1 MPLSETDWETARPET
16 DLLTVIEG
24 TLRESAPDA
33 LRVDD
38 FLREAGST
46 DPAEEGLLRAV
57 TGAVRWQ
64 FSRER
69 SKAVVEASLER
80 LVHEGRAEKRAFEAE
95 DGIVIYYRIADPD
108 GALEREAQ

>member
-1 MPLSETDWETARPET
+1 MPLSEADWGTARPET
-16 DLLTVIEG
+16 DLITVIEG
-24 TLRESAPDA
+24 TLRESAPEA

-38 FLREAGST
+38 FLRDAGDT
-46 DPAEEGLLRAV
+46 DPTEEGLLKAV

-80 LVHEGRAEKRAFEAE
+80 LVHEGRAEKRAFES
-95 DGIVIYYRIADPD
+95 DGEIIIYYRIAPSGDLP
-108 GALEREAQ
+108 R